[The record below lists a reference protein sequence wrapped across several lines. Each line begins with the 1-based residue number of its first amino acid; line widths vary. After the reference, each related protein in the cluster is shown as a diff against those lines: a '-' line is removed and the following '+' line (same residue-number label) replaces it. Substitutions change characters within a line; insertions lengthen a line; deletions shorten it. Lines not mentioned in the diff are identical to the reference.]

1 MEWTISQSQTLIS
14 ELEIDR
20 IKLTWDILYE
30 SEKNSMYDEK
40 VSECLNWMAKT
51 SNSMKRTV
59 CSLESSADCMK

>member
-51 SNSMKRTV
+51 SNSTKRTV